1 MKIGITGI
9 RGRMARALALE
20 IISNNLFDISGA
32 LVRQGYDEVGED
44 IGDFLGLDKKTN
56 SLITDDLEKL
66 FDESD
71 AVIDFSSP
79 ELTMQCAEMCAK
91 KKKILITG
99 TTGLSDE
106 EKEKLEKFAHGC
118 VIVHSN
124 NMSIGANLLV
134 NLVEET
140 ASLLREDYDTEILE
154 MHHRNKK
161 DAPSGTALMLG
172 QAVARGRNL
181 NFGEVSRKIRDGV
194 IAPRETN
201 EIGFAVLRGG
211 DVVGEHTVIFA
222 GMGERIEL
230 SHKAASKLIFV
241 NGAIRAAIWAF
252 KKEKGLYNM
261 RDVLKI
267 RSVAK

>member
-9 RGRMARALALE
+9 RGRMAKALALE
-20 IISNNLFDISGA
+20 IIRNNLFDISGA
-32 LVRQGYDEVGED
+32 LVRPGYDEVGED
-44 IGDFLGLDKKTN
+44 IGDFLGLDKQTN
-56 SLITDDLEKL
+56 SLITDNLEKL

-71 AVIDFSSP
+71 AIIDFSSP

-99 TTGLSDE
+99 TTGLTKE
-106 EKEKLEKFAHGC
+106 ENEKLEKFAQEC

-124 NMSIGANLLV
+124 NMSIGANLLI
-134 NLVEET
+134 NLAEET

-154 MHHRNKK
+154 MHHRNKT
-161 DAPSGTALMLG
+161 DAPSGTALLLG
-172 QAVARGRNL
+172 QAVARGKNL
-181 NFGEVSRKIRDGV
+181 NFGEISRKVRDGD
-194 IAPRETN
+194 IGQRETN

-230 SHKAASKLIFV
+230 SHKASSKLIFI
-241 NGAIRAAIWAF
+241 NGAIRATIWAF
-252 KKEKGLYNM
+252 EKEKGLYSM
-261 RDVLKI
+261 QDVLKI
-267 RSVAK
+267 KK

>member
-1 MKIGITGI
+1 M
-9 RGRMARALALE
+9 
-20 IISNNLFDISGA
+20 
-32 LVRQGYDEVGED
+32 
-44 IGDFLGLDKKTN
+44 
-56 SLITDDLEKL
+56 
-66 FDESD
+66 
-71 AVIDFSSP
+71 
-79 ELTMQCAEMCAK
+79 
-91 KKKILITG
+91 
-99 TTGLSDE
+99 
-106 EKEKLEKFAHGC
+106 
-118 VIVHSN
+118 IVHSN

-230 SHKAASKLIFV
+230 SHKATSKLIYV

>member
-20 IISNNLFDISGA
+20 IINNNLFDISGA

-44 IGDFLGLDKKTN
+44 IGEFLGLENKTN
-56 SLITDDLEKL
+56 SKITDNLEEL
-66 FDESD
+66 FENSD

-79 ELTMQCAEMCAK
+79 ELTMQCAEMASK
-91 KKKILITG
+91 KHKILVSG
-99 TTGLSDE
+99 TTGLTDE
-106 EKEKLEKFAHGC
+106 NMERLHTLANDC
-118 VIVHSN
+118 AIVYSS
-124 NMSIGANLLV
+124 NMSIGANILL

-140 ASLLREDYDTEILE
+140 ASLLNEDYDTEVLE

-172 QAVARGRNL
+172 KAIAKGRNL
-181 NFGEVSRKIRDGV
+181 NFGEVSKKVRDGEV
-194 IAPRETN
+194 GPRETN

-222 GMGERIEL
+222 GIGERIEL
-230 SHKAASKLIFV
+230 AHKATSRIIFV
-241 NGAIRAAIWAF
+241 KGAIRAAIWASG
-252 KKEKGLYNM
+252 KKSGFYTM
-261 RDVLKI
+261 QDVLRIEK
-267 RSVAK
+267 

>member
-20 IISNNLFDISGA
+20 IINNNLFDISGA

-44 IGDFLGLDKKTN
+44 IGEFLGLENKTN
-56 SLITDDLEKL
+56 SKITDNLEEL
-66 FDESD
+66 FENSD

-79 ELTMQCAEMCAK
+79 ELTMQCAEMAAK
-91 KKKILITG
+91 KHKILISG
-99 TTGLSDE
+99 TTGLTDE
-106 EKEKLEKFAHGC
+106 EMERLETLANNC

-124 NMSIGANLLV
+124 NMSIGINILL

-140 ASLLREDYDTEILE
+140 ASLLREDYDTEVLE

-172 QAVARGRNL
+172 KAIAKGRNL
-181 NFGEVSRKIRDGV
+181 NFGEVSKKVRDGEV
-194 IAPRETN
+194 GPRETN

-222 GMGERIEL
+222 GPGERIEL
-230 SHKAASKLIFV
+230 AHKATSRLIFV
-241 NGAIRAAIWAF
+241 NGAIRAAIWASG
-252 KKEKGLYNM
+252 KKKGFYTM
-261 RDVLKI
+261 QDVLKI
-267 RSVAK
+267 KK

>member
-20 IISNNLFDISGA
+20 IINNNLFDISGA

-44 IGDFLGLDKKTN
+44 IGEFLGLENKTN
-56 SLITDDLEKL
+56 SKITDNLEEL
-66 FDESD
+66 FENSD

-79 ELTMQCAEMCAK
+79 ELTMQCAEMASK
-91 KKKILITG
+91 KHKILVSG
-99 TTGLSDE
+99 TTGLTDE
-106 EKEKLEKFAHGC
+106 NMERLHTLANDC
-118 VIVHSN
+118 AIVHSS
-124 NMSIGANLLV
+124 NMSIGANILL

-140 ASLLREDYDTEILE
+140 ASLLNEDYDTEVLE

-172 QAVARGRNL
+172 KAIAKGRNL
-181 NFGEVSRKIRDGV
+181 NFGEVSKKVRDGEV
-194 IAPRETN
+194 GPRETN

-222 GMGERIEL
+222 GIGERIEL
-230 SHKAASKLIFV
+230 AHKATSRIIFV
-241 NGAIRAAIWAF
+241 KGAIRAAIWASG
-252 KKEKGLYNM
+252 KKSGFYTM
-261 RDVLKI
+261 QDVLRIEK
-267 RSVAK
+267 

>member
-20 IISNNLFDISGA
+20 IINNNLFDISGA

-44 IGDFLGLDKKTN
+44 IGEFLGLENKTN
-56 SLITDDLEKL
+56 SKITDNLEKL
-66 FDESD
+66 FENSD

-79 ELTMQCAEMCAK
+79 ELTMQCAEMAAK
-91 KKKILITG
+91 KHKILISG
-99 TTGLSDE
+99 TTGLTDE
-106 EKEKLEKFAHGC
+106 EMERLETLANNC
-118 VIVHSN
+118 AIVHSN
-124 NMSIGANLLV
+124 NMSIGINILL

-140 ASLLREDYDTEILE
+140 ASLLREDYDTEVLE

-172 QAVARGRNL
+172 KAIAKGRNL
-181 NFGEVSRKIRDGV
+181 NFGEVSKKVRDGEV
-194 IAPRETN
+194 GPRETN

-222 GMGERIEL
+222 GPGERIEL
-230 SHKAASKLIFV
+230 AHKATSRLIFV
-241 NGAIRAAIWAF
+241 NGAIRAAIWASG
-252 KKEKGLYNM
+252 KKKGFYTM
-261 RDVLKI
+261 QDVLKI
-267 RSVAK
+267 KK